1 MKFIRQAWAIVKE
14 NRRVYIIINVIFYG
28 LVAIFMVVA
37 AFNQPLQKQLLSLI
51 GQGFTQGPFA
61 PVGGAYASGQVLVA
75 MALTFVV
82 NLFIGSLIDITLPS
96 LIVPF
101 SGMLL
106 GILRAV
112 LWGFLLSPASPQLR
126 FSMIPHSLTLLL
138 EGQGYI
144 LALLAVY
151 IQGRAFLWPRS
162 VGVEGHWK
170 GYLEGLKRTGLLYI
184 LVTITLLAAAIYEA
198 LEVIL
203 IVPLL
208 PK

>member
-1 MKFIRQAWAIVKE
+1 
-14 NRRVYIIINVIFYG
+14 
-28 LVAIFMVVA
+28 
-37 AFNQPLQKQLLSLI
+37 
-51 GQGFTQGPFA
+51 
-61 PVGGAYASGQVLVA
+61 VA

-144 LALLAVY
+144 LVLLAVY
-151 IQGRAFLWPRS
+151 VQGRAFLWPLS

-170 GYLEGLKRTGLLYI
+170 GYLEGLKRTGLLYV
-184 LVTITLLAAAIYEA
+184 LVTLTLLAAAIYEA

>member
-1 MKFIRQAWAIVKE
+1 MKFIRQALAIVKE
-14 NRRVYIIINVIFYG
+14 NYQVYILINVIFYG

-37 AFNQPLQKQLLSLI
+37 AFNQPLQKQLITLI
-51 GQGFTQGPFA
+51 GQGFSQGPFT
-61 PVGGAYASGQVLVA
+61 PVGKAYASGQVLVA
-75 MALTFVV
+75 MILTFVV
-82 NLFIGSLIDITLPS
+82 NFFIGCLIDLTLPS

-101 SGMLL
+101 SGMLI
-106 GILRAV
+106 GITRAI

-126 FSMIPHSLTLLL
+126 YAMIPHSLTLLL

-151 IQGRAFLWPRS
+151 VQGRAFLWPRS
-162 VGVEGHWK
+162 VGLESHGK

-184 LVTITLLAAAIYEA
+184 LVAITLLAAAVYEA

>member
-1 MKFIRQAWAIVKE
+1 MKLIRQAWAIVKE
-14 NRRVYIIINVIFYG
+14 NHRVYIIINVIFYG
-28 LVAIFMVVA
+28 LVAIFMVAA

-51 GQGFTQGPFA
+51 GLGFTQGPFA
-61 PVGGAYASGQVLVA
+61 AVGGAYGSGQVLVA
-75 MALTFVV
+75 MVLTFVV
-82 NLFIGSLIDITLPS
+82 NLFLGSLIDLTLPS

-106 GILRAV
+106 GIFRAV

-126 FSMIPHSLTLLL
+126 FAMIPHSLTLLL

-144 LALLAVY
+144 LVLLAVY
-151 IQGRAFLWPRS
+151 VQGRAFLWPRS
-162 VGVEGHWK
+162 AGVEGHWK

-203 IVPLL
+203 IVPLF